1 MTLFCSD
8 VDGTLLDH
16 RRTLSDRTVAAIRA
30 VRSEGHAFVLCSSR
44 MPASLEGLERLCG
57 VEPTPLI
64 AYNGGL
70 VLRADR
76 TVVTDVAIAPDDAEV
91 AYAVC
96 SRFGL
101 HASFFAGDD
110 WYAWGPD
117 EWTEREA
124 TITAVDPSETSA
136 HDYVG
141 SGRVDEQPP
150 HKVMAMG
157 DPSLVDRLEA
167 ALAERPGLVAYRSK
181 PTYLEIASSS
191 CSKGDGLRALA
202 AELGVDLA
210 DTVFFGDNHND
221 VSAFAVAGTA
231 VAVSN
236 AVEPALEAA
245 NVVTAHHRED
255 GVAEYL
261 EAWLAGR

>member
-30 VRSEGHAFVLCSSR
+30 VRSAGHTFVLCSSR

-76 TVVTDVAIAPDDAEV
+76 SVVTDVPITSEDAR
-91 AYAVC
+91 AGYAVC
-96 SRFGL
+96 EHLGL

-117 EWTEREA
+117 QWTEREA
-124 TITAVDPSETSA
+124 TITAVDPSSASA
-136 HDYVG
+136 HDYVAG
-141 SGRVDEQPP
+141 GLVDTQPP

-157 DPSLVDRLEA
+157 DPALVDELEA
-167 ALAERPGLVAYRSK
+167 ALAGRGGMVTYRSK
-181 PTYLEIASSS
+181 RTYLEIANAD

-202 AELGVDLA
+202 GELGIDVA

-236 AVEPALEAA
+236 AVEPALDAA
-245 NVVTAHHRED
+245 TVVTGHHRED

-261 EAWLAGR
+261 EDWLATH

>member
-30 VRSEGHAFVLCSSR
+30 VRSAGHAFVLCSSR

-57 VEPTPLI
+57 VDPTPLI

-76 TVVTDVAIAPDDAEV
+76 SVVTDVPIAPEDARE

-96 SRFGL
+96 ARLSL

-110 WYAWGPD
+110 WHSWGPD
-117 EWTEREA
+117 AWTEREA
-124 TITAVDPSETSA
+124 MVTAVEPNAESA
-136 HDYVG
+136 HDYVAG
-141 SGRVDEQPP
+141 GRVDTHPP

-157 DPSLVDRLEA
+157 EPALVDELEA
-167 ALAERPGLVAYRSK
+167 ALAGRPGLVTYRSK
-181 PTYLEIASSS
+181 DTYLEIANAA

-202 AELGVDLA
+202 GELGVSVD

-221 VSAFAVAGTA
+221 VSAFEVAGTA
-231 VAVSN
+231 VAVAN
-236 AVEPALEAA
+236 AVDPALDAA
-245 NVVTAHHRED
+245 AVVTGHHRED
-255 GVAEYL
+255 GVAAYL
-261 EAWLAGR
+261 EEWLATH

>member
-8 VDGTLLDH
+8 VDGTLLDR

-30 VRSEGHAFVLCSSR
+30 VRAAGHTFVLCSSR

-57 VEPTPLI
+57 VEPTLLI

-76 TVVTDVAIAPDDAEV
+76 TVVTDVAIASDDARE

-96 SRFGL
+96 SRLGL

-124 TITAVDPSETSA
+124 TITAVDPSPESA
-136 HDYVG
+136 HDYVAT
-141 SGRVDEQPP
+141 GRIDAHPP

-157 DPSLVDRLEA
+157 DPALVDELEA
-167 ALAERPGLVAYRSK
+167 ALAGRPGLVTYRSK
-181 PTYLEIASSS
+181 PTYLEIASAA
-191 CSKGDGLRALA
+191 CSKGEGLRALA

-245 NVVTAHHRED
+245 HVVTGHHRED

-261 EAWLAGR
+261 EGWLASH